1 MTTSMKENEYV
12 ERITS
17 GNAEVNE
24 ILCGGFPKNSINM
37 IMGHP
42 GTGKTIF
49 AEQLMFD
56 NAGGDRPTLYI
67 STLSEPVGKMIRYL
81 QSFCFYDES
90 KIGEQVIYDDIGP
103 LVTKVGISALNQR
116 IEKAIHEQSPKL
128 IVIDSFKALHDVSK
142 SISEMRNLLYEFTS
156 MVTAY
161 DTTVFLIGEYTAE
174 QSRTFP
180 EFATA
185 DGIIEL
191 LRSTQGTRDE
201 RFLRVLKLRGSSYLE
216 GSHAFKIS
224 HKGLEVFPRLV
235 TPEVPKKFALVEKRV
250 TTGVEGLDSLL
261 HGGFWEGSTT
271 LLAGPTGAGKTTFS
285 LQFVIDG
292 VQKGIPGLFVN
303 FEENPTQLER
313 TIRGL
318 GADVEKL
325 KADGLHLLYASPVE
339 LQMDS
344 IIVSMFA
351 RIEELG
357 IKRIVIDAIGDLI
370 TTASDPQRLHDYI
383 YALTQH
389 FAVKGV
395 TSVVTFETLGGLT
408 DFGFKTSGG
417 GRFSYMAD
425 NIILLRAD
433 VTDKITRTCSILKE
447 RASSHDLR
455 VNEFEITDKGVRIK
469 NAVAT

>member
-1 MTTSMKENEYV
+1 MTKSKKQTDSV

-17 GNAEVNE
+17 GNAEVDE

-49 AEQLMFD
+49 AEQLLFNNVD
-56 NAGGDRPTLYI
+56 SDRPSLYI

-81 QSFCFYDES
+81 QTFSFFDES
-90 KIGEQVIYDDIGP
+90 KLGTQVIYDDIGP
-103 LVTKVGISALNQR
+103 AVTKNGISALNKR
-116 IEKAIHEQSPKL
+116 IEQAIHEQSPKI
-128 IVIDSFKALHDVSK
+128 IVIDSFKALHDISQ
-142 SISEMRNLLYEFTS
+142 SISEMRHLLYEFTS

-161 DTTVFLIGEYTAE
+161 ETTVFLVGEYTRE
-174 QSRTFP
+174 QSRSFP

-185 DGIIEL
+185 DGIVEL
-191 LRSTQGTRDE
+191 LRSAEGTRDE
-201 RFLRVLKLRGSSYLE
+201 RFLRVLKLRGSAYME

-224 HKGLEVFPRLV
+224 HKGLEVYPRLV
-235 TPEVPKKFALVEKRV
+235 TPEIPKSFTLVEKRV
-250 TTGVEGLDSLL
+250 TTGVEGLDELL
-261 HGGFWEGSTT
+261 HGGLWEGSTT

-313 TIRGL
+313 TLRGL

-325 KADGLHLLYASPVE
+325 KAQGLHFLYASPVE

-344 IIVSMFA
+344 IIVSMFS

-357 IKRIVIDAIGDLI
+357 IKRIVVDAIGDLI

-395 TSVVTFETLGGLT
+395 TSLVTFETLGGLT

-433 VTDKITRTCSILKE
+433 ATDRITRTCSILKE
-447 RASSHDLR
+447 RASSHDLL
-455 VNEFEITDKGVRIK
+455 VNEFEITDKGIRIK
-469 NAVAT
+469 K

>member
-1 MTTSMKENEYV
+1 MTTSMKKDNPIV
-12 ERITS
+12 RISS
-17 GNAEVNE
+17 GNAEVDE
-24 ILCGGFPKNSINM
+24 ILSGGFPANSINM

-49 AEQLMFD
+49 AEQLMFA
-56 NAGGDRPTLYI
+56 NAGGDRPIMYI
-67 STLSEPVGKMIRYL
+67 STLSEPTGKMMRYL
-81 QSFCFYDES
+81 QGFSFFDES
-90 KIGEQVIYDDIGP
+90 RLDVQIIYDDVGP
-103 LVTKVGISALNQR
+103 SVTKDGITALTSR
-116 IEKAIHEQSPKL
+116 VEKAIHEISPKI
-128 IVIDSFKALHDVSK
+128 IVIDSFKALHDVSQ
-142 SISEMRNLLYEFTS
+142 SLSEMRHLLYEFTS

-161 DTTVFLIGEYTAE
+161 DTTVFLIGEYTGE
-174 QSRTFP
+174 QSRAFP

-185 DGIIEL
+185 DAILEL
-191 LRSTQGTRDE
+191 LRTPQGTRDE

-224 HKGLEVFPRLV
+224 HNGLEVFPRLV
-235 TPEVPKKFALVEKRV
+235 TPELPKKFALGQQRV
-250 TTGVEGLDSLL
+250 TTGIEGLDALL
-261 HGGFWEGSTT
+261 HGGLWEGSTT

-292 VQKGIPGLFVN
+292 VQKGVPGLFVN

-313 TIRGL
+313 TICAL
-318 GADVEKL
+318 GVDVEKL
-325 KADGLHLLYASPVE
+325 KGDGLHLLYASPVE

-389 FAVKGV
+389 FAVKGI
-395 TSVVTFETLGGLT
+395 TSIVTFETLGGLT

-433 VTDKITRTCSILKE
+433 VTDRITRTCSILKQ
-447 RASSHDLR
+447 RASSHDLHL
-455 VNEFEITDKGVRIK
+455 NEFEITAKGVRIK
-469 NAVAT
+469 NRE